1 MGYIAGNFV
10 EETFGVR
17 QREDIMSNGMAVHGK
32 YGTYHC
38 LSHDTTGSRRPLI
51 CHLNGVRFL
60 TPEQRA
66 ERGFPADPPVEFY
79 PSRVMMNKR
88 QRKIKRILD
97 AVLSFAG
104 VDDSQVARLRDLLGK
119 LLNETRIR
127 CSRPASQCLP
137 SVSEPTGLLR

>member
-1 MGYIAGNFV
+1 MG

-17 QREDIMSNGMAVHGK
+17 QRLDIMAKGLAAHPK

-38 LSHDTTGSRRPLI
+38 LSFGADGSRRPLI

-79 PSRVMMNKR
+79 PSRVMMNRK
-88 QRKIKRILD
+88 QRKVRRILD
-97 AVLSFAG
+97 MVLSYAG
-104 VDDSQVARLRDLLGK
+104 VEGKEAGKLRDLLSK
-119 LLNETRIR
+119 ELTETRIR
-127 CSRPASQCLP
+127 SSPPAS
-137 SVSEPTGLLR
+137 